1 MNITNDGAAQ
11 TDYITYFTKQLPQ
24 DLANMA
30 ALRDELALRQG
41 ALSAVEDST
50 RLRAEAAALL
60 ASTKDE
66 CAALKAV
73 AQVNNSAALAK
84 KKLQD
89 AREADLDVREAKSF
103 QAIADTQAGLTSQ
116 ALSLGKVEA
125 TLIAREGKLEE
136 GLAVLAAGKADLDAR
151 VKLFQAKAAAL
162 TA

>member
-1 MNITNDGAAQ
+1 MNITNDGAQ

-24 DLANMA
+24 DLAAMA

-41 ALSAVEDST
+41 ALSAVEDSA

-66 CAALKAV
+66 CAALKAD

-89 AREADLDVREAKSF
+89 ARETDLNAREVAATK
-103 QAIADTQAGLTSQ
+103 AAEDTQASLTSQ
-116 ALSLGKVEA
+116 ALMLGKLET

-136 GLAVLAAGKADLDAR
+136 GLSVLAAGKADLDAR

>member
-1 MNITNDGAAQ
+1 MNITNDGAQ

-24 DLANMA
+24 DLAAMA

-50 RLRAEAAALL
+50 KMRDEAARTL

-66 CAALKAV
+66 CATLKTDTQAKN
-73 AQVNNSAALAK
+73 AEANAK
-84 KKLQD
+84 KTRQD
-89 AREADLDVREAKSF
+89 IREADFNAREVAATKAAEDA
-103 QAIADTQAGLTSQ
+103 QASLTSQ
-116 ALSLGKVEA
+116 ALMLGKLET

-136 GLAVLAAGKADLDAR
+136 GLSVLAAGKADLDAR

>member
-1 MNITNDGAAQ
+1 MNITNDSAQ

-24 DLANMA
+24 DLAAMA

-41 ALSAVEDST
+41 ALSAVADAAKMRE
-50 RLRAEAAALL
+50 EAARTL

-66 CAALKAV
+66 CATLKTDTQAKN
-73 AQVNNSAALAK
+73 AEATAK

-89 AREADLDVREAKSF
+89 ARENDLDAREVAAAK
-103 QAIADTQAGLTSQ
+103 AAEDTQGSLTSQ
-116 ALSLGKVEA
+116 ALMLAKIEA
-125 TLIAREGKLEE
+125 ALIAREGKLEE

-162 TA
+162 AV

>member
-1 MNITNDGAAQ
+1 MNITNDGAQ

-24 DLANMA
+24 DLAAMA

-41 ALSAVEDST
+41 ALSAVEDSAKM
-50 RLRAEAAALL
+50 RDEAARTLT
-60 ASTKDE
+60 STKDE
-66 CAALKAV
+66 CAALKAD

-89 AREADLDVREAKSF
+89 TREADLDVREAKSF

-116 ALSLGKVEA
+116 ALMLGKLET

-136 GLAVLAAGKADLDAR
+136 GLVVLAAGKADLDAR

>member
-1 MNITNDGAAQ
+1 MNITNDGAQ

-24 DLANMA
+24 DLAAMA

-41 ALSAVEDST
+41 ALSAVEDSAK
-50 RLRAEAAALL
+50 LREEAARTL

-66 CAALKAV
+66 CATLKTDTQAKN
-73 AQVNNSAALAK
+73 AEALAK

-89 AREADLDVREAKSF
+89 TREADLDAREVAANK
-103 QAIADTQAGLTSQ
+103 AAEDTQASLTSQ
-116 ALSLGKVEA
+116 ALMLGKLEA
-125 TLIAREGKLEE
+125 ALIAREGKLEE

>member
-1 MNITNDGAAQ
+1 MNITNDGAQ

-50 RLRAEAAALL
+50 KMREEAARTL

-66 CAALKAV
+66 CATLKTDTQAKN
-73 AQVNNSAALAK
+73 AEANAK
-84 KKLQD
+84 KTRQD
-89 AREADLDVREAKSF
+89 IRETDLNAREAAATKS
-103 QAIADTQAGLTSQ
+103 AEDTQASLTSQ
-116 ALSLGKVEA
+116 ALMLGKLEA
-125 TLIAREGKLEE
+125 ALIAREGKLEE
-136 GLAVLAAGKADLDAR
+136 GLVALAAGKADLDAR

-162 TA
+162 AV

>member
-1 MNITNDGAAQ
+1 MNITNDGAQ

-50 RLRAEAAALL
+50 KLREEAARTL

-66 CAALKAV
+66 CATLKTDTQAKN
-73 AQVNNSAALAK
+73 AEANAK
-84 KKLQD
+84 KTRQD
-89 AREADLDVREAKSF
+89 IRETDLNAREAAATKS
-103 QAIADTQAGLTSQ
+103 AEDTQASLTSQ
-116 ALSLGKVEA
+116 ALMLGKLEA
-125 TLIAREGKLEE
+125 ALIAREGKLEE
-136 GLAVLAAGKADLDAR
+136 GLVALAAGKADLDAR

-162 TA
+162 AV

>member
-1 MNITNDGAAQ
+1 MNITNDGAQ
-11 TDYITYFTKQLPQ
+11 TDYLTYFTKQLPQ

-50 RLRAEAAALL
+50 KLRTEAAALL

-66 CAALKAV
+66 CAALKADSQ
-73 AQVNNSAALAK
+73 AKNAEATAK

-89 AREADLDVREAKSF
+89 TREADLDARDATATKAAE
-103 QAIADTQAGLTSQ
+103 DTQVSLTSQ
-116 ALSLGKVEA
+116 ALMLGKLEA
-125 TLIAREGKLEE
+125 ALIAREGKLEE

>member
-1 MNITNDGAAQ
+1 MNITNDGAQ
-11 TDYITYFTKQLPQ
+11 TDYLTYFTKQLPQ

-50 RLRAEAAALL
+50 KMREEAARTL

-66 CAALKAV
+66 CATLKTDTQAKN
-73 AQVNNSAALAK
+73 AEATAK
-84 KKLQD
+84 KTRQD
-89 AREADLDVREAKSF
+89 IRETDLNAREAAATKS
-103 QAIADTQAGLTSQ
+103 AEDTQASLTSQ
-116 ALSLGKVEA
+116 ALMLGKLEA
-125 TLIAREGKLEE
+125 ALIAREGKLEE
-136 GLAVLAAGKADLDAR
+136 GLVALAAGKADLDAR

>member
-1 MNITNDGAAQ
+1 MNITNDGAQ

-50 RLRAEAAALL
+50 KLRAEAAALL

-66 CAALKAV
+66 CATLKTDTQAKN
-73 AQVNNSAALAK
+73 AEANAK
-84 KKLQD
+84 KTRQD
-89 AREADLDVREAKSF
+89 IRETDLNAREAAATKS
-103 QAIADTQAGLTSQ
+103 AEDTQASLTSQ
-116 ALSLGKVEA
+116 ALMLGKLEA
-125 TLIAREGKLEE
+125 ALIAREGKLEE
-136 GLAVLAAGKADLDAR
+136 GLVALAAGKADLDAR

-162 TA
+162 AV

>member
-1 MNITNDGAAQ
+1 MNITNDGAQ

-50 RLRAEAAALL
+50 KMREEAARTL

-66 CAALKAV
+66 CATLKTDTQAKN
-73 AQVNNSAALAK
+73 AEANAK
-84 KKLQD
+84 KTRQD
-89 AREADLDVREAKSF
+89 IREADLNAREAAATK
-103 QAIADTQAGLTSQ
+103 AAEDTQASLTSQ
-116 ALSLGKVEA
+116 ALMLGKLEA
-125 TLIAREGKLEE
+125 ALIAREGKLEE
-136 GLAVLAAGKADLDAR
+136 GLVALAAGNADLDAR